1 MKQKRISWIM
11 GTLFAMPALSALAQQ
26 ATATATPADAP
37 QQITVVGVRESMSN
51 ALAVKQDSNNILEV
65 ISSED
70 IGKLPDTTIA
80 ESLARLP
87 GLQSGIDRGNASQI
101 VARGLGPRFIAA
113 TIDGRELASPEPNRA
128 VRFEQ
133 FPAESLVGANV
144 YKSQSADLIEGGIAT
159 TIDLLTV
166 SPLKFSE
173 RQLTL
178 KADAMY
184 SSLGKEIGGA
194 PDTGP
199 RVGGM
204 YVDQFNNHTL
214 GVALA
219 ASYQKQPSVERL
231 VEDWGFNTV
240 ASGNAGT
247 VPGSNGQQVATPWGF
262 QDQVK
267 RGTDT
272 RSSVLGKVEW
282 KPAQDALITGD
293 VYYESQ
299 KILEPELAHYYQGM
313 GNWQGTGG
321 NYSNVDIRNG
331 NVVGATYQYAEVDNN
346 DNLWIQNSSTLATGL
361 NGKFK
366 AGDWKLEAD
375 LSNSLAK
382 RDSAWESMQQTLST
396 YPTFTWSFP
405 GNGVQN
411 YTVDAVTGDPSLY
424 GAPKYAQVSV
434 SGHVKD
440 ELTALHLNASRSVSG
455 LGDIDR
461 VKFGVRA
468 TEREKSYSQIEWTD
482 SNALSPIPL
491 SAFGTVHVD
500 GLPDFIALNDFNGA
514 LTSSYGP
521 DVFSTAG
528 RSPTQGDLLAGWDV
542 KERSESAYAQADLV
556 GTMFNTSYRGN
567 FGVRLVH
574 TTHTSSGVQSINGAV
589 PTPVSVDGSDSEA
602 LPSLNLIFMLD
613 SKQEQQIR
621 FSVARAMSRAPLD
634 ELRSS
639 QNLTLALT
647 NSAQPITGSAGNP
660 NLKPMLADQVDL
672 SYQWYF
678 EKGALVSAGVFF
690 KKLESYIKIEQ
701 ANTTIDGQN
710 ALVSESV
717 NGQGGEV
724 RGLELVYQKAF
735 TTLPEPFNGLG
746 VFTNYAYTTSNI
758 QENEG
763 SSTFPV
769 DGLMKSNG
777 GVTLWY
783 EHGGFEARLA
793 ANYHSAFTRN
803 PGWNTGNFE
812 INNAEKNVSLAISK
826 QITKE
831 LQIHF
836 GADNLTDQ
844 KLVYTNPANQ
854 YDQQVRDY
862 GRRYNLGISY
872 KM

>member
-1 MKQKRISWIM
+1 
-11 GTLFAMPALSALAQQ
+11 
-26 ATATATPADAP
+26 
-37 QQITVVGVRESMSN
+37 
-51 ALAVKQDSNNILEV
+51 
-65 ISSED
+65 
-70 IGKLPDTTIA
+70 
-80 ESLARLP
+80 
-87 GLQSGIDRGNASQI
+87 
-101 VARGLGPRFIAA
+101 
-113 TIDGRELASPEPNRA
+113 
-128 VRFEQ
+128 
-133 FPAESLVGANV
+133 
-144 YKSQSADLIEGGIAT
+144 
-159 TIDLLTV
+159 
-166 SPLKFSE
+166 
-173 RQLTL
+173 
-178 KADAMY
+178 
-184 SSLGKEIGGA
+184 
-194 PDTGP
+194 
-199 RVGGM
+199 
-204 YVDQFNNHTL
+204 
-214 GVALA
+214 
-219 ASYQKQPSVERL
+219 
-231 VEDWGFNTV
+231 
-240 ASGNAGT
+240 
-247 VPGSNGQQVATPWGF
+247 
-262 QDQVK
+262 
-267 RGTDT
+267 
-272 RSSVLGKVEW
+272 
-282 KPAQDALITGD
+282 
-293 VYYESQ
+293 
-299 KILEPELAHYYQGM
+299 
-313 GNWQGTGG
+313 
-321 NYSNVDIRNG
+321 
-331 NVVGATYQYAEVDNN
+331 
-346 DNLWIQNSSTLATGL
+346 
-361 NGKFK
+361 
-366 AGDWKLEAD
+366 
-375 LSNSLAK
+375 
-382 RDSAWESMQQTLST
+382 
-396 YPTFTWSFP
+396 
-405 GNGVQN
+405 
-411 YTVDAVTGDPSLY
+411 
-424 GAPKYAQVSV
+424 
-434 SGHVKD
+434 
-440 ELTALHLNASRSVSG
+440 
-455 LGDIDR
+455 
-461 VKFGVRA
+461 VRA